1 MIGILGGSFDP
12 IHFGHL
18 RLAVEVFQ
26 ALKLSELRLIPT
38 GQPPHRSPPVAS
50 AGQRLSMVKA
60 AIKGVPGLHVDD
72 RELRRSGPS
81 YTVDTLL
88 SLRAELGAEPL
99 CLIIGMDAFLKLN
112 TWHRWQELAEL
123 AHIVVAHRPGWAG
136 EPADEI
142 RQLLAERR
150 VDDPIRLT
158 ASSAGCIFL
167 CPITQLDISSSQIR
181 RLIADRN
188 SASFLLPESVL
199 NIIKTENLY
208 STVHKETRCDSIA

>member
-18 RLAVEVFQ
+18 RLAVEVQQ
-26 ALKLSELRLIPT
+26 ALRLSELRLIPG

-60 AIKGVPGLHVDD
+60 AIKGVPGLRVDD

-88 SLRAELGAEPL
+88 SLRAELGTMPL
-99 CLIIGMDAFLKLN
+99 CLIVGMDAFLKLN
-112 TWHRWQELAEL
+112 TWHRWQELPGL
-123 AHIVVAHRPGWAG
+123 AHIVAAHRPGWTGEAAG
-136 EPADEI
+136 EI
-142 RQLLAERR
+142 RQLLTERR
-150 VDDPIRLT
+150 VDDSKRLT
-158 ASSAGCIFL
+158 TSGAGCIFL

-181 RLIADRN
+181 RLTAESN

-199 NIIKTENLY
+199 KIIKVENLY
-208 STVHKETRCDSIA
+208 STVHKENRCDSIA

>member
-18 RLAVEVFQ
+18 RLAVEVQQ
-26 ALKLSELRLIPT
+26 ALRLSDLHLIPT

-60 AIKGVPGLHVDD
+60 AIKGVPGLRADD

-88 SLRAELGAEPL
+88 SLRAELGVAPL
-99 CLIIGMDAFLKLN
+99 CLIVGMDAFLKLT
-112 TWHRWQELAEL
+112 TWHRWQELLAL
-123 AHIVVAHRPGWAG
+123 AHIVAAHRPGWTG
-136 EPADEI
+136 EPADDI
-142 RQLLAERR
+142 RQLLTERR
-150 VDDPIRLT
+150 VDDPKRLT
-158 ASSAGCIFL
+158 TSSAGCIFL

-181 RLIADRN
+181 RLIAEQR

-199 NIIKTENLY
+199 KIINIENLY
-208 STVHKETRCDSIA
+208 LTAHKET